1 MVGGG
6 PAGLMAGIR
15 AGQLNQDVTLIEKNP
30 VLGKKLL
37 LSGKG
42 RCNLTNLC
50 GLDSF
55 LERFSGNGQ
64 FLRDAFKKFFNQD
77 LMNFFEERGL
87 KLKVERQ
94 KRVFPETGR
103 SSSILEALK
112 KELEKNKVKI
122 IYGAK
127 LQDVLLKDGAA
138 KGLLL
143 SDGRVLSADKIILA
157 TGGVSYGQT
166 GSTGEGI
173 GIARKLGHSVVSLRP
188 GLVPLETRGDYPKK
202 LEGLTLK
209 NIRINFTPA
218 PIAIQGHNTQ
228 LVRGLTDGKRRIIS
242 EIGELLFTAFGIS
255 GPLVLTL
262 SSKVSD
268 WINEGRQVY
277 AQVDLKPA
285 LSKEQLSARL
295 RNEFRLNPKKS
306 LRNSLKTLLPL
317 RLIGLFI
324 EIAKIGP
331 HKKVSQL
338 SKLER
343 ESLVSLLKA
352 LRLGAVKCAP
362 IEVAMVTRGGVSL
375 KDINPRTM
383 ESRRIKGLY
392 FCGEMIDID
401 ADTGGFNLQAAF
413 STGYLAGES
422 AALD

>member
-1 MVGGG
+1 MDIKRIVVVGGG
-6 PAGLMAGIR
+6 PAGLMAAIR

-50 GLDSF
+50 DLDSF

-64 FLRDAFKKFFNQD
+64 FLRDAFKKLFNQD

-94 KRVFPETGR
+94 KRVFPETDR
-103 SSSILEALK
+103 SGSVLEVLQ
-112 KELEKNKVKI
+112 KELEKSKVKI
-122 IYGAK
+122 IYKAK
-127 LQDVLLKDGAA
+127 LQDILLRDGVA

-173 GIARKLGHSVVSLRP
+173 RIAKKLGHSVVSLRP
-188 GLVPLETRGDYPKK
+188 GLVPLETRHDYPKK

-209 NIRINFTPA
+209 NIRLNFS
-218 PIAIQGHNTQ
+218 N
-228 LVRGLTDGKRRIIS
+228 GKRRIIS

-268 WINEGRQVY
+268 WINEGKHVY
-277 AQVDLKPA
+277 VEIDLKPA

-306 LRNSLKTLLPL
+306 LKNTLKTLLPL
-317 RLIGLFI
+317 RLIDVFI

-331 HKKVSQL
+331 DKKVSQV

-343 ESLVSLLKA
+343 ESLVNLLKA
-352 LRLGAVKCAP
+352 LRLGVVKPAP

-422 AALD
+422 AALN